1 MTCRSAF
8 AACWRTPESEA
19 LALATRLDQLNV
31 ERREIEARMQGVA
44 LAAVKQSART
54 RTRMAHAPRRVPVR
68 RRTGTRA
75 SSGLVASRIKDRVR
89 RPVIAFARNAD
100 GTLRG
105 SARSVPGIHIRDVLD
120 GIAARH
126 PELIS
131 RFGGHADGRGPV
143 ARRAAPRCIRAR
155 IR

>member
-1 MTCRSAF
+1 MSIGIRCLLADTD
-8 AACWRTPESEA
+8 SEA
-19 LALATRLDQLNV
+19 LALATRLDALNV

-44 LAAVKQSART
+44 LAAVSSLRAPDADGPT
-54 RTRMAHAPRRVPVR
+54 RHGVCLFDPDWHQGVV
-68 RRTGTRA
+68 
-75 SSGLVASRIKDRVR
+75 GLVASRIKDRVR

-105 SARSVPGIHIRDVLD
+105 SARSVPGVHIRDVLD
-120 GIAARH
+120 GIAVRH

-131 RFGGHADGRGPV
+131 RFGGHAMAAGLTH
-143 ARRAAPRCIRAR
+143 RRAPPRCVRAR